1 MNVTLHLIYHHMMYL
16 YLGLAYGLGVFVD
29 LAVKSGCILHP
40 F

>member
-1 MNVTLHLIYHHMMYL
+1 MMYL